1 MSSYDLL
8 YLLDYAYGR
17 ALTSA
22 GPDDTRPIRRAFGRA
37 LRSLKAGDPSPAVL
51 LVERWP

>member
-1 MSSYDLL
+1 MSAHDLL
-8 YLLDYAYGR
+8 YLLDYAYDR
-17 ALTSA
+17 AMCSC
-22 GPDDTRPIRRAFGRA
+22 DDPRPIRRAFGRA